1 MIRTSLH
8 EKIRTF
14 RQLHKEG
21 HLLLANSWD
30 VMSTRLAE
38 QNGVKAIATTS
49 AGISW
54 SLGYPDN
61 QLEDGGQF
69 T

>member
-1 MIRTSLH
+1 M
-8 EKIRTF
+8 
-14 RQLHKEG
+14 
-21 HLLLANSWD
+21 LLANSWD
-30 VMSTRLAE
+30 VISTRLAE

-61 QLEDGGQF
+61 QLADRKIIIIRN
-69 T
+69 